1 MKNIG
6 DLFSKLPAPILIY
19 LIADYLALVPDNLSL
34 SEKIEK
40 ALYK

>member
-1 MKNIG
+1 MNKINE
-6 DLFSKLPAPILIY
+6 LFAKIPAPVLVY